1 MSSREL
7 IVRYAR
13 ERARPSVFGV
23 LAIVMAA
30 MSRWT
35 GGGAWAG
42 GPEGRWAGRASAFEF
57 GLAAL
62 TGFVLMLAFRVW
74 DDLEDRSRDAREH
87 PTRVTVVAD
96 SVAPLV
102 GAAVV
107 LAVGGVSL
115 IAIGPRVAPR
125 LVALTAAV
133 ASLGAWYRLRGS
145 RGWGGGASA
154 VVNGHVVLLKYP
166 LIAFAAAWVAPSF
179 AALAS
184 LYLAL
189 CVYEIIDDPALRASI
204 VARRI
209 AISECAL
216 VSAIIATATL
226 FGGRIP

>member
-7 IVRYAR
+7 IGRYVR
-13 ERARPSVFGV
+13 ERARPSVFV
-23 LAIVMAA
+23 PLAVVMVA
-30 MSRWT
+30 MSWWT
-35 GGGAWAG
+35 GGGGWAG
-42 GPEGRWAGRASAFEF
+42 GPGGRWAGKSSALEF
-57 GLAAL
+57 VLAAL
-62 TGFVLMLAFRVW
+62 TAWVLMLAFRVW

-87 PTRVTVVAD
+87 PTRATVVAD
-96 SVAPLV
+96 SIAPLV
-102 GAAVV
+102 GVAVV
-107 LAVGGVSL
+107 LVVVGVSL
-115 IAIGPRVAPR
+115 ISIGPRPVAR
-125 LVALTAAV
+125 LEALAA
-133 ASLGAWYRLRGS
+133 AAALPGGWYRLR
-145 RGWGGGASA
+145 RARASA

-166 LIAFAAAWVAPSF
+166 LIALAATWVTPSF

-216 VSAIIATATL
+216 VSAIIVTATL

>member
-7 IVRYAR
+7 IGRYAK

-23 LAIVMAA
+23 LAIVMATIG
-30 MSRWT
+30 R
-35 GGGAWAG
+35 WAG
-42 GPEGRWAGRASAFEF
+42 GAGSAGGPVGRWAGRGSVFEF
-57 GLAAL
+57 GLAAITAFL
-62 TGFVLMLAFRVW
+62 LMLAFRVW

-102 GAAVV
+102 GLAVV
-107 LAVGGVSL
+107 LAVVGVSL
-115 IAIGPRVAPR
+115 IAIGPRVVPR

-133 ASLGAWYRLRGS
+133 ALLVAWYRLRGS
-145 RGWGGGASA
+145 GDTASA

-166 LIAFAAAWVAPSF
+166 LIAFAATWAAPSF

-189 CVYEIIDDPALRASI
+189 CIYEIVDDPALRASI

-216 VSAIIATATL
+216 VSAIIVTATL
-226 FGGRIP
+226 LGGGIP

>member
-1 MSSREL
+1 
-7 IVRYAR
+7 
-13 ERARPSVFGV
+13 
-23 LAIVMAA
+23 
-30 MSRWT
+30 
-35 GGGAWAG
+35 
-42 GPEGRWAGRASAFEF
+42 
-57 GLAAL
+57 LAAL

-96 SVAPLV
+96 SVAPLLV
-102 GAAVV
+102 AAVV

-125 LVALTAAV
+125 FVALTAAV
-133 ASLGAWYRLRGS
+133 ASLGVWYRLRGS
-145 RGWGGGASA
+145 QAGGWGGASA

-166 LIAFAAAWVAPSF
+166 LIAFAATWVAPSF
-179 AALAS
+179 AALAA

>member
-23 LAIVMAA
+23 LAIAMAA
-30 MSRWT
+30 LGGWT
-35 GGGAWAG
+35 GRRVDGWTGK
-42 GPEGRWAGRASAFEF
+42 RSALEF
-57 GLAAL
+57 GLTAL

-87 PTRVTVVAD
+87 PARVTVVAA

-102 GAAVV
+102 GVAVV

-115 IAIGPRVAPR
+115 IAIGPRVAAR

-133 ASLGAWYRLRGS
+133 ASLGAWYRWRGS
-145 RGWGGGASA
+145 RGVASA
-154 VVNGHVVLLKYP
+154 VVNGHVVLFKYP
-166 LIAFAAAWVAPSF
+166 LITYAATWVAPSF

-216 VSAIIATATL
+216 VSAIIVTATL